1 MLFNGHLAPRI
12 LIDYS
17 LPPGSS
23 TLHSPPHPRQVSL
36 LNDCRRQSASRLFI
50 IGSYFRRFSSHSRC
64 WAFERALMG
73 APRLT
78 HQKIGVGALARRILL
93 NPAVSYRRGV
103 EASLRIRDEPMYTP
117 HAALARTKRT
127 PRIEEMSVFVI
138 SVQLVR
144 SLIRSP

>member
-1 MLFNGHLAPRI
+1 MCSSIYQPATDSLAQ
-12 LIDYS
+12 L
-17 LPPGSS
+17 
-23 TLHSPPHPRQVSL
+23 
-36 LNDCRRQSASRLFI
+36 SRLPSPKAERPLSVI
-50 IGSYFRRFSSHSRC
+50 IGS
-64 WAFERALMG
+64 AFERALMG

-144 SLIRSP
+144 SLI

>member
-1 MLFNGHLAPRI
+1 
-12 LIDYS
+12 
-17 LPPGSS
+17 
-23 TLHSPPHPRQVSL
+23 
-36 LNDCRRQSASRLFI
+36 
-50 IGSYFRRFSSHSRC
+50 
-64 WAFERALMG
+64 MG

-78 HQKIGVGALARRILL
+78 YQKIGVGALARRILL
-93 NPAVSYRRGV
+93 NPAVSDRRGV

-144 SLIRSP
+144 SLIRIPYKVDIDYPMGVPVHRQTAH